1 MPSQSRLRLPFCAI
15 TGSQLISRSLRRC
28 ILPCPSI
35 SALWHRSHFWVPVF
49 GLTGKSKRNLI
60 NVRKQ
65 SSWQEALVKELS
77 SYEYAPLREG
87 EIALYRG
94 SGNGLAPILLV
105 AAEETSVG
113 CVERLEHEHALKSQL
128 HADLPA
134 RPLAL
139 ADYNHPL
146 SPTREDPCGAP
157 L

>member
-65 SSWQEALVKELS
+65 SSCQEALVKELS
-77 SYEYAPLREG
+77 SYEYSPLREG
-87 EIALYRG
+87 DIALYRG

-105 AAEETSVG
+105 AAEETSLG
-113 CVERLEHEHALKSQL
+113 CIQRLEHEYALKAEL
-128 HADLPA
+128 DPEWAAPPIALTHPHDPLPFV
-134 RPLAL
+134 
-139 ADYNHPL
+139 
-146 SPTREDPCGAP
+146 
-157 L
+157 